1 MNKKSKKKLLLSE
14 QKRPKT
20 NSRAK
25 ILRNSLM
32 PRGLQQKILGGGAPR
47 GGSPSRGDAL
57 LRSLFG
63 ICRFGVWGL

>member
-32 PRGLQQKILGGGAPR
+32 LRGLQQKILGGGAP
-47 GGSPSRGDAL
+47 
-57 LRSLFG
+57 
-63 ICRFGVWGL
+63 